1 MLTDDI
7 KLDEELLYIKLRRH
21 SWRTLEAKGSE
32 RDIPLVDA
40 LVWVDKHLNLS
51 FIHKSIEAWG
61 HTLLYKTG

>member
-40 LVWVDKHLNLS
+40 LVWVGKHLNLS
-51 FIHKSIEAWG
+51 IINKSIDAWG